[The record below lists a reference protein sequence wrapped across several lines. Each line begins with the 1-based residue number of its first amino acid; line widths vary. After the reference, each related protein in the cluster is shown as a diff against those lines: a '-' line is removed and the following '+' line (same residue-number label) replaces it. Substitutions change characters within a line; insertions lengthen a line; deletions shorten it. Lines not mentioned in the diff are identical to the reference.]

1 MSEPLQVPQ
10 PSRATRRA
18 AMQIR
23 RNNGMQKL
31 LKPNALIGM
40 CNVCKRPHLGT
51 ATNRC
56 ACPPAKKTGYQDG
69 RTQIVMVGMPR

>member
-1 MSEPLQVPQ
+1 MSEPLETPQ

-18 AMQIR
+18 MLQHN

-40 CNVCKRPHLGT
+40 CNVCKRPHLGP
-51 ATNRC
+51 AMNRC
-56 ACPPAKKTGYQDG
+56 ACPPSKKTGYQGG
-69 RTQIVMVGMPR
+69 RTELVMVRMPR